1 MSRDKKSETLVI
13 QGEAMIPTDHGEF
26 RMIAYSN
33 NAEDRMPHMALFHPA
48 TRTDEVVNVRIQSE
62 CITGEVFGSNR
73 CECGEQL
80 DQSLHYIGQH
90 TGILIYLRQEG
101 RGIGIINK
109 LHAYEKQDAGYD
121 TAEANKVLGFAIDS
135 RKYDA
140 AIQILLDLGVTK
152 INLLTNNPDKLAAF
166 DSSEIS
172 IIERLPLQIDPKKEN
187 REYLKTKKNT
197 FGHHL
202 DLV

>member
-1 MSRDKKSETLVI
+1 MNKDRKEEKLII

-33 NAEDRMPHMALFHPA
+33 NTEDRTPHLALFNPA
-48 TRTDEVVNVRIQSE
+48 TRADEVVNVRIQSE

-80 DQSLHYIGQH
+80 DQSLHYIGKH
-90 TGILIYLRQEG
+90 TGIVIYLRQEG

-140 AIQILLDLGVTK
+140 AIQILLNLGVTK

-166 DSSEIS
+166 DGSEID
-172 IIERLPLQIDPKKEN
+172 IIERIPLQIVPKAEN
-187 REYLKTKKNT
+187 RDYLKTKKDT

>member
-1 MSRDKKSETLVI
+1 MNKDRNEEKLII

-33 NAEDRMPHMALFHPA
+33 NTEDRTPHLALFNPA
-48 TRTDEVVNVRIQSE
+48 TRADEVVNVRIQSE

-80 DQSLHYIGQH
+80 DQSLHYIGKH
-90 TGILIYLRQEG
+90 TGIVIYLRQEG

-140 AIQILLDLGVTK
+140 AIQILLNLGVTK

-166 DSSEIS
+166 DGSEID
-172 IIERLPLQIDPKKEN
+172 IIERIPLQIVPKAEN
-187 REYLKTKKNT
+187 RDYLKTKKDT

>member
-1 MSRDKKSETLVI
+1 MNKDRNEEKLII

-33 NAEDRMPHMALFHPA
+33 NTEDRTPHLALFNPA
-48 TRTDEVVNVRIQSE
+48 TRADEVVNVRIQSE

-80 DQSLHYIGQH
+80 DQSLHYIGKH
-90 TGILIYLRQEG
+90 TGIIIYLRQEG

-140 AIQILLDLGVTK
+140 AIQILLNLGVTK

-166 DSSEIS
+166 DGSEID
-172 IIERLPLQIDPKKEN
+172 IIERIPLQIVPKAEN
-187 REYLKTKKNT
+187 RDYLKTKKDT